1 MMAICLEDDHT
12 TAIKT
17 RKVEIN
23 KEQGG
28 INNEGPTALVFRVKV
43 DVAFVYH
50 GCIR

>member
-12 TAIKT
+12 TARQT

-23 KEQGG
+23 REQG
-28 INNEGPTALVFRVKV
+28 INNGGLTALVFRVKV
-43 DVAFVYH
+43 DVTFVYH